1 MTCALPYLGLA
12 LTKVVTTVVKHICSN
27 IESLSKAYV
36 QPESSLNPVSFPA
49 DYAITQVEALT
60 VLCHYCLLD
69 SSTPFNQ
76 PLLAVSGNTPA
87 QIFSNL
93 MHVFMPSPIL
103 LVIIKINY

>member
-1 MTCALPYLGLA
+1 M
-12 LTKVVTTVVKHICSN
+12 VTTVVKHICSN
-27 IESLSKAYV
+27 IESLSKAYTV
-36 QPESSLNPVSFPA
+36 QDLSIHPVSFPT

-103 LVIIKINY
+103 LVRILLLCY